1 MALIVTAASTVYFFN
16 KQHTLSTQFHSLK
29 LLAQDIAY
37 HDEVLTMSTFVAALD
52 GDKRWA
58 ARYKKYEQLLE
69 KSLAQA
75 SMTDPRIARFFEDTA
90 DANEQ
95 LIAIERQAFA
105 LVSQDKRQ
113 EAVELLKSE
122 EYQSYK
128 VAFSTGLNN
137 AINEVLSNTQFDID
151 KSQEQRG
158 FYLILSMVVSFLIV
172 LVLWYFLIRYV
183 RLTEKSIEG
192 IAKKDE
198 LSGLLNRREFNRIVT
213 YELNRSHREG
223 SLLMLIIL
231 DLDEF
236 KKFNDK
242 YGHPEGDNV
251 ISEVGQL
258 LARLSRR
265 SNEYAFRTGG
275 EEFAFVATCHD
286 RNEGLVFCHSLC
298 EEVIQLNITHTN
310 NPPFGV
316 VTASCGI
323 AFADFTCQET
333 PLLSINDLYSHADQ
347 ALYQAKHAGKN
358 QCAVFDN
365 SEDAKRDLEQ
375 FTG

>member
-1 MALIVTAASTVYFFN
+1 MALIFTAASTVYFFN
-16 KQHTLSTQFHSLK
+16 KQHTLSTEFHSLK

-52 GDKRWA
+52 GDKRWRE
-58 ARYKKYEQLLE
+58 RYIKYEALLDKSLE
-69 KSLAQA
+69 KA
-75 SMTDPRIARFFEDTA
+75 STTDPRIARFFADTA

-95 LIAIERQAFA
+95 LIAIETKAFE
-105 LVSQDKRQ
+105 LVSQNRRA
-113 EAVELLKSE
+113 EAVKLLKGE

-128 VAFSTGLNN
+128 VAFSTGLTN
-137 AINEVLSNTQFDID
+137 AINEVLNNTQFDID
-151 KSQEQRG
+151 KSQEERG
-158 FYLILSMVVSFLIV
+158 LYLILSMVSSFIIV

-183 RLTEKSIEG
+183 RLTEKAIEG
-192 IAKKDE
+192 IAREDE

-213 YELNRSHREG
+213 YELNRAHREG

-236 KKFNDK
+236 KQFNDK
-242 YGHPEGDNV
+242 YGHPEGDSV
-251 ISEVGQL
+251 IKALGDL
-258 LARLSRR
+258 LSRLSRR
-265 SNEYAFRTGG
+265 ANEYAFRTGG

-298 EEVIQLNITHTN
+298 EEVIQLNIEHAN
-310 NPPFGV
+310 NPPYGV

-323 AFADFTCQET
+323 AFAEQSET
-333 PLLSINDLYSHADQ
+333 PLSINELYSRADQ

-358 QCAVFDN
+358 QCAVY
-365 SEDAKRDLEQ
+365 EDKNHVETDKQHRVS
-375 FTG
+375 